1 MTRRPERDEPLALD
15 LGAATRGGR
24 VYLREL
30 AAYLH
35 HKVRELRVFANN
47 QGILYW
53 QGRGAGRS
61 SVPYVSEQGAMRI
74 IAHVRA
80 IQGAEY
86 LEGKPFHELR
96 LAAAAQMARS
106 NARKR
111 EILKQENQA
120 LEAKSRLLL
129 AIPRAGTEDES
140 RGGT

>member
-15 LGAATRGGR
+15 LGAARRGGR

-35 HKVRELRVFANN
+35 HKPRDLRIFANN

-53 QGRGAGRS
+53 QGRGAGRA

-74 IAHVRA
+74 IAHIRA

-86 LEGKPFHELR
+86 LEGRPFHELR
-96 LAAAAQMARS
+96 LAAAAYMTRAK
-106 NARKR
+106 ARKL
-111 EILKQENQA
+111 EKLKEENQA
-120 LEAKSRLLL
+120 LEAKCRLLL